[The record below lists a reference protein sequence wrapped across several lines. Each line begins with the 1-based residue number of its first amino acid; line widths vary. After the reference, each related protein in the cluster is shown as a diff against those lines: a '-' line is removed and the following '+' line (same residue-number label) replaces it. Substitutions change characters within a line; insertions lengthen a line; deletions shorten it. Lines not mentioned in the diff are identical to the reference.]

1 MSSPAQQALD
11 IATQRLLNLQG
22 GAMQP
27 GTKQSE
33 MDIYTCIQLLAEGV
47 LGTTPSSDTIDQ
59 TLITNDVSTTTPVAT
74 DSGG

>member
-11 IATQRLLNLQG
+11 IATQRIGNLSS

-33 MDIYTCIQLLAEGV
+33 MDIYTCLQLLAEGV

-59 TLITNDVSTTTPVAT
+59 SVITNDVSTTTPVT
-74 DSGG
+74 TESGG